1 MILEITSPM
10 WNEIGNGVLQTLYMT
25 VASSIIAY
33 LIGLPLGVILN
44 VTSPTGIKKQKVVH
58 SILGVIINI
67 LRSIP
72 FVILAIWLIPFTR
85 TVVGTAIGSTAM
97 IVPLSIC
104 AAPYI
109 ARMVESSLK
118 EVDGG
123 KIEAAQAMGSSDMEI
138 ITKVIIPEAL
148 PSLIVGAAIVI
159 ATILGY
165 TAMAGFIAGG
175 GLGDIAIRYGYYRYK
190 DDVMLVAIII
200 LVVLVQIFQ
209 ETGMFISKK
218 VDKRIKDSK

>member
-1 MILEITSPM
+1 
-10 WNEIGNGVLQTLYMT
+10 
-25 VASSIIAY
+25 
-33 LIGLPLGVILN
+33 
-44 VTSPTGIKKQKVVH
+44 
-58 SILGVIINI
+58 
-67 LRSIP
+67 
-72 FVILAIWLIPFTR
+72 
-85 TVVGTAIGSTAM
+85 M

>member
-138 ITKVIIPEAL
+138 ITKVIIPESL

-190 DDVMLVAIII
+190 DDVMLIAIII

>member
-85 TVVGTAIGSTAM
+85 AVVGTAIGSTAM